1 VPDPLGSY
9 AANGV
14 ILVGGGLANGL
25 IAYRLA
31 TTRPDVRLRLIEGED
46 RLGGRHTWSFHTGDL
61 LASERE
67 WLAPLVERSWES
79 YDVRFPGLKRRLTGG
94 YHSVTSERFHDAI
107 TRALGDRVR
116 LGTRV
121 EGMTPHAV
129 LVQGEELRASCVI
142 DGRGFPPDHGL
153 ALGYQTFLGQRVRLR
168 GPHALDA
175 PLLMDATVPQ
185 QDGFRFLYAL
195 PWDERSLLLE
205 DTRYSESP
213 DLDRPRLRAEIADY
227 AATRGWAIEDVV
239 TEEEGILPIPM
250 GGSVESFLDLG
261 APGVPKAGMRAALFH
276 ATTGYSLPDAVRLAD
291 ALAALPSYDSETVA
305 ALVRRRAVEGWNRGR
320 FFRFLN
326 RMLFKAADPDLRFKV
341 LERFY
346 RLPEATIRRFYSGTL
361 TTLDRVR
368 LLTGKPPVPIARAA
382 RCLFESKI
390 PA

>member
-1 VPDPLGSY
+1 MP

-31 TTRPDVRLRLIEGED
+31 TARPDVPLQLFERDES
-46 RLGGRHTWSFHTGDL
+46 LGGRHTWSFHTGDL

-67 WLAPLVERSWES
+67 WLAPFVERSWKG
-79 YDVRFPGLKRRLTGG
+79 YDVSFPGLRRRLTGG
-94 YHSVTSERFHDAI
+94 YHTITSERFGAVL

-116 LGTRV
+116 LGASV
-121 EGMTPHAV
+121 EGVAPHTVVAN
-129 LVQGEELRASCVI
+129 GEELRAACII
-142 DGRGFPPDHGL
+142 DGRGFPPNHGL
-153 ALGYQTFLGQRVRLR
+153 VLGYQKFLGQRVRLR
-168 GPHALDA
+168 GPHRMER

-185 QDGFRFLYAL
+185 QDGFRFLYVL
-195 PWDERSLLLE
+195 PWDETSLLLE
-205 DTRYSESP
+205 DTRYSDTP

-227 AATRGWAIEDVV
+227 AATRGWIMEEVMSEEDGV
-239 TEEEGILPIPM
+239 LPIPM

-261 APGVPKAGMRAALFH
+261 DSRVPKAGMRAALFH

-291 ALAALPSYDSETVA
+291 ALTALPSLDSETVA
-305 ALVRRRAVEGWNRGR
+305 TLVRRRAVDGWNRGR
-320 FFRFLN
+320 FLRFLN

-346 RLPEATIRRFYSGTL
+346 RLPEATIRRFYSGRL
-361 TTLDRVR
+361 TAFDRVR
-368 LLTGKPPVPIARAA
+368 LLTGKPPVPIARAVLW
-382 RCLFESKI
+382 LFESKI